1 MKEENNL
8 EESLSQEK
16 DGIAKYG
23 KKNKNEK
30 KTNRNKIY
38 LCLLLFVFFL
48 FLFVLIYG
56 FYLIN
61 KKDKQIDK
69 LKGLLKS
76 KISEIKGLQNDLI
89 DSQVELKQLLD
100 KNLQIE
106 TEKKKYKETM
116 NCLVEE
122 NEKLIKELSETKMK
136 FYEITKQFENGYDNL
151 IKEIQNSSKIIVNN
165 IDNSEDN
172 SDKSINIRNEEHHHH
187 HRDGW
192 CNIF

>member
-1 MKEENNL
+1 
-8 EESLSQEK
+8 
-16 DGIAKYG
+16 
-23 KKNKNEK
+23 
-30 KTNRNKIY
+30 
-38 LCLLLFVFFL
+38 
-48 FLFVLIYG
+48 
-56 FYLIN
+56 
-61 KKDKQIDK
+61 
-69 LKGLLKS
+69 
-76 KISEIKGLQNDLI
+76 
-89 DSQVELKQLLD
+89 
-100 KNLQIE
+100 
-106 TEKKKYKETM
+106 M